1 MDIAGLH
8 AAGIC
13 RREYPGDHQA
23 WRPLPSSQGTSN
35 ITRHWGMASLFVI
48 QGRDQGRRFDL
59 AQDVVTIGRD
69 NSNIIQLHDSETSR
83 HHSEI
88 RWADG
93 GHVLVDLQSS
103 NGTFIN
109 EKPITEQRLV
119 NGDRVQIGG
128 TLLIFTGVEDSAAI
142 QLPDVDIVGRGGAG
156 ENSRIVKS
164 LSQEQGS
171 QILTNFDEAESP
183 WLARARSN
191 LQIMYRT
198 ALAVSHT
205 LDIDQL
211 LHRIMEL
218 IFEWV
223 ETDRGCMMLVD
234 ARTGEL
240 KPKVSRHRKRRQRDE
255 QERLEIS
262 RTILDYVLANKEGVL
277 TSDAREDQRWDPA
290 ASILKMG
297 VREAICVPMQGRYG
311 IVGLIY
317 IDTFTPPGRY
327 IQRAPDKFSE
337 EHLKLMIAI
346 AHQAALAIEDTM
358 YYSAMVQSE
367 RLAAMGQTIATLSH
381 HIKNILQGIRGGSY
395 LIDEG
400 LRNENN
406 EIVRK
411 GWKIV
416 EKNQEKISN
425 LVMDMLT
432 FSKDREPEFVPS
444 NMNELVR
451 EVVELM
457 QARAAEAA
465 VELTLHTQDDLP
477 DLMFDPELLHRAVLN
492 VITNAIDAC
501 EQSRPGRVAVSIEYV
516 PTKSVLRILVEDN
529 GPGIS
534 EADIP
539 RIFAVFESSKGARG
553 TGLGLPVSQK
563 ILREHGGEI
572 TITSQLGAG
581 SRFCLELPAVI
592 CETTP
597 SGDTMAGPSHS

>member
-1 MDIAGLH
+1 
-8 AAGIC
+8 
-13 RREYPGDHQA
+13 
-23 WRPLPSSQGTSN
+23 
-35 ITRHWGMASLFVI
+35 MASLFVI

-59 AQDVVTIGRD
+59 AQDTVTIGRD
-69 NSNIIQLHDSETSR
+69 NSNVVQLHDSESSR
-83 HHSEI
+83 HHAEI

-93 GHVLVDLQSS
+93 GHLLVDLQSS

-109 EKPITEQRLV
+109 EKPITEQRLA
-119 NGDRVQIGG
+119 NGDRVQIGR
-128 TLLIFTGVEDSAAI
+128 TLLIFTGVDDSSAL
-142 QLPDVDIVGRGGAG
+142 QLPNVDIVGRGGAG

-164 LSQEQGS
+164 FSQEEGS
-171 QILTNFDEAESP
+171 QILANFDEAESP

-211 LHRIMEL
+211 LYRIMEL

-234 ARTGEL
+234 PRTGEL
-240 KPKVSRHRKRRQRDE
+240 TPKVSRHRKRRQRDD
-255 QERLEIS
+255 QERFEIS
-262 RTILDYVLANKEGVL
+262 RTILDYVMANKEGVL

-311 IVGLIY
+311 IVGVIY

-327 IQRAPDKFSE
+327 IQRAPEKFSE

-346 AHQAALAIEDTM
+346 AHQAALAVEDTM

-432 FSKDREPEFVPS
+432 FSKHREPEFVPA
-444 NMNELVR
+444 NMNELVT
-451 EVVELM
+451 EVAELM
-457 QARAAEAA
+457 QTRASETG
-465 VELTLHTQDDLP
+465 VELSVRTQPDLP
-477 DLMFDPELLHRAVLN
+477 ELMFDPELLLRAVLN
-492 VITNAIDAC
+492 VATNAVDAC
-501 EQSRPGRVAVSIEYV
+501 EQSKPGRVSLAVEYLA
-516 PTKSVLRILVEDN
+516 TKALLRIIVEDN
-529 GPGIS
+529 GPGIA
-534 EADIP
+534 EQDIP

-572 TITSQLGAG
+572 LVTSELGAG
-581 SRFCLELPAVI
+581 SRFCLELPAVA
-592 CETTP
+592 CEAA
-597 SGDTMAGPSHS
+597 SRGDTMAGPLV